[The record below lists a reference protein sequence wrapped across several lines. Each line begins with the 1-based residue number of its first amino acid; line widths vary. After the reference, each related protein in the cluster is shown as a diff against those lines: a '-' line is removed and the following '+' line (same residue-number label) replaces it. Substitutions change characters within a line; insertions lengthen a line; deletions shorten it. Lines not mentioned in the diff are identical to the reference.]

1 MTPTLVEVLQ
11 REFFTF
17 LLIFIRILLLWFLF
31 PVFSATFFPTKL
43 RIALSMVL
51 ALAFTPLLSSFKITP
66 PQSFYETIPYFLS
79 DFLLIFVLS
88 LFFRLI
94 LGGLQLG
101 GELVGLQ
108 MGFGISQTFDPL
120 GGVSM
125 PIISQ
130 FIYLLLLLFF
140 FTFDIHHHL
149 IYFLVKSFYEIPP
162 GTFFMQGDIVQIL
175 LKKSGLL
182 FDIAVRVLAPLLVF
196 MLLINIVL
204 AIIGRLIPQI
214 NVLFVSFPLTL
225 GLGLFFFGLML
236 FLIPKIFN
244 LYFSEFSKFMQI
256 ILKM

>member
-1 MTPTLVEVLQ
+1 MTLTLIELLQ

-31 PVFSATFFPTKL
+31 PVFSTTFFPTKL

-51 ALAFTPLLSSFKITP
+51 ALAFTPLLSFKITP
-66 PQSFYETIPYFLS
+66 PQNFYEFLPYFLS

-88 LFFRLI
+88 LFFRVI

-149 IYFLVKSFYEIPP
+149 IYFLIKSFYEIPP
-162 GTFFMQGDIVQIL
+162 GSFYIKGDFVQFL
-175 LKKSGLL
+175 LKKSGLI

-196 MLLINIVL
+196 MLLINIIL

-236 FLIPKIFN
+236 FLIPKILN
-244 LYFSEFSKFMQI
+244 LYFNEFGKFMQI

>member
-1 MTPTLVEVLQ
+1 MTQALVDLLE
-11 REFFTF
+11 REFFAF
-17 LLIFIRILLLWFLF
+17 LLIFIRILLFWVLF

-43 RIALSMVL
+43 KIALSLVL
-51 ALAFTPLLSSFKITP
+51 ALAFTPLLSLKISP
-66 PQSFYETIPYFLS
+66 PQSFFAFLPYLFS
-79 DFLLIFVLS
+79 DFLLIFLLS

-149 IYFLVKSFYEIPP
+149 IYFLVKSFSEIPP
-162 GTFFMQGDIVQIL
+162 GTFLLKGNLVQLL

-182 FDIAVRVLAPLLVF
+182 FDIAVKVLAPLLVF
-196 MLLINIVL
+196 MLIINIVL

-225 GLGLFFFGLML
+225 GLGLLFFGMML
-236 FLIPKIFN
+236 FLLPRILTF
-244 LYFSEFSKFMQI
+244 YFTDFSKFLQI
-256 ILKM
+256 LLRI